1 MKHGDQKKKKKEKEK
16 DTQEFFRS
24 VYISVVIVRPI
35 DFHLLFKEIEHT
47 CLRYCFPRYLDMGST
62 GMSIMDIGILTGF
75 KPEQKSLDKVTYLSL
90 IM

>member
-1 MKHGDQKKKKKEKEK
+1 MKHGDQKKKKRKRKRYARVFQIC
-16 DTQEFFRS
+16 DYFSRNCT
-24 VYISVVIVRPI
+24 PN
-35 DFHLLFKEIEHT
+35 FHLLFKEIEHT

-75 KPEQKSLDKVTYLSL
+75 KPEKKSLDKVTYLSL